1 MKANLFGASKYLFAG
16 SAITPLLI
24 NDKEFM
30 KKVLLN
36 KQLTVNECHDMK

>member
-36 KQLTVNECHDMK
+36 K